1 MLGIVLVLA
10 LLQPA
15 ESIDYRAFPGYHNLE
30 RTEMNPT
37 SSPIPAANPRTDL
50 DPVRI
55 A

>member
-15 ESIDYRAFPGYHNLE
+15 NIDYGAFPGFKYLE
-30 RTEMNPT
+30 KTEMNPT
-37 SSPIPAANPRTDL
+37 SSPIPASKPRTDL